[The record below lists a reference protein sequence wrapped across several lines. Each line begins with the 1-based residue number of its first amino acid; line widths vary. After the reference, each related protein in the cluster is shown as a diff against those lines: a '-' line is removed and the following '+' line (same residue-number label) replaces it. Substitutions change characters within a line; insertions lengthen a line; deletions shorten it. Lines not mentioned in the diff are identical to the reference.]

1 MINMISILY
10 GIGIVLIIVGLFF
23 PGELVYRLGLSIF
36 CFGLLCQSYHKPMI
50 GYGIEYGISGTLIFS
65 LLVPFVIMGINL
77 TKFYKALFLLKSG
90 GQRVLY
96 NDDDDAEDDDEEDDE
111 EVDEIDAEDADDY
124 DDKADD

>member
-23 PGELVYRLGLSIF
+23 SGELVYRLGLSIF
-36 CFGLLCQSYHKPMI
+36 CFGILCQSYHKPMI

-65 LLVPFVIMGINL
+65 LLVPFVLMGINL

-90 GQRVLY
+90 GLKALY
-96 NDDDDAEDDDEEDDE
+96 NDNEDDDDEEDDE
-111 EVDEIDAEDADDY
+111 IDDEDADDY
-124 DDKADD
+124 EDDADD